1 MILYIL
7 LCGYPPFYGRD
18 ANSIYNKILKGDY
31 SFNSK
36 FYTKYGRRPL
46 FYILNIYTNHLFGL
60 GKEWSSVS
68 KAAKDLIKKMLQK
81 SAGNRLTAAEAL
93 SDPWIRSFQ
102 RGGSGIAGV

>member
-18 ANSIYNKILKGDY
+18 ANSIYNKILKGEY

-36 FYTKYGRRPL
+36 FFLL
-46 FYILNIYTNHLFGL
+46 FNTS

-81 SAGNRLTAAEAL
+81 LPSNRITASEAL
-93 SDPWIRSFQ
+93 SDPWIK
-102 RGGSGIAGV
+102 